1 MVGAQLTIS
10 LGIISHC
17 NGLNMTRA
25 SDNIDF
31 VKEVDEIAEKA
42 IDAFGLS
49 YDKTAPENLHNPL
62 LRWCDFILR
71 YIPNATRHVY
81 KSDKFPA
88 FIPKEAEKGL
98 KRIEELFIA
107 GGDVNP
113 YQSKSLTLFND
124 TSSKKKNKR
133 TDMLWADWGIHHLHL
148 PCNAVAPTEQYSER
162 SEWILF
168 LRVYNDVVL
177 FIDVKNHNKG
187 IEPELFSQQELIKT
201 FIRNWPEEA
210 GLYEMKGVIGLAR
223 DEPLTDSGIG
233 TMRRNGINTPIEVNG
248 KVYAPL
254 GMGVTTAA
262 TSARVSSYHNRIYR
276 YARDLEKIVIDEK
289 NEFMKGIKELSI
301 NRPDFKIMMFDDGG
315 LGIYEEKLKKAWRFP
330 RKHSQTPNNLYCL
343 FNDLLMPE
351 WAGPVVASYWRNN
364 P

>member
-1 MVGAQLTIS
+1 
-10 LGIISHC
+10 
-17 NGLNMTRA
+17 
-25 SDNIDF
+25 
-31 VKEVDEIAEKA
+31 
-42 IDAFGLS
+42 
-49 YDKTAPENLHNPL
+49 
-62 LRWCDFILR
+62 
-71 YIPNATRHVY
+71 
-81 KSDKFPA
+81 
-88 FIPKEAEKGL
+88 
-98 KRIEELFIA
+98 
-107 GGDVNP
+107 
-113 YQSKSLTLFND
+113 QSKSLTLFND

-315 LGIYEEKLKKAWRFP
+315 LGIYEGKLKKLGDSLASTLKPLTIFIA
-330 RKHSQTPNNLYCL
+330 
-343 FNDLLMPE
+343 FLMTF
-351 WAGPVVASYWRNN
+351 
-364 P
+364 

>member
-1 MVGAQLTIS
+1 
-10 LGIISHC
+10 
-17 NGLNMTRA
+17 
-25 SDNIDF
+25 
-31 VKEVDEIAEKA
+31 
-42 IDAFGLS
+42 
-49 YDKTAPENLHNPL
+49 
-62 LRWCDFILR
+62 
-71 YIPNATRHVY
+71 
-81 KSDKFPA
+81 
-88 FIPKEAEKGL
+88 
-98 KRIEELFIA
+98 
-107 GGDVNP
+107 
-113 YQSKSLTLFND
+113 
-124 TSSKKKNKR
+124 
-133 TDMLWADWGIHHLHL
+133 
-148 PCNAVAPTEQYSER
+148 
-162 SEWILF
+162 
-168 LRVYNDVVL
+168 
-177 FIDVKNHNKG
+177 
-187 IEPELFSQQELIKT
+187 
-201 FIRNWPEEA
+201 
-210 GLYEMKGVIGLAR
+210 MKGVIGLAR

-233 TMRRNGINTPIEVNG
+233 MMRRNGINTPIEVNG

-315 LGIYEEKLKKAWRFP
+315 LGIYEKKLKKAWRFP